1 MRDNFMTRMFQTRDA
16 ETPAACEAVTQSAS
30 YADKTVMVA
39 LPQNALAIGAYYR
52 ALSLRAQTFG
62 QLIPEYQK
70 CDKNGGGNYV
80 TDNYGSAKDLNWLL
94 QVRPNPLMTSVK
106 LMENLE
112 LQRIQQ
118 GNGVAYIER
127 DSIGDIKGIWLCSS
141 AALDLTTNKY
151 IVSYNC
157 VGGEKTISGVPATNV
172 LHLRNI
178 FSYDGGLTGI
188 PTLVY
193 MRDILTLDATNMRL
207 QTENAAKGGRVKLL
221 LTQGEQK
228 SLGAVGK
235 YKKSQMTS
243 AKQQLQDS
251 IGDDVVVV
259 PWETNVTPMSMTAT
273 EMDILSSRTFTIG
286 EVSRFLGVPKIL
298 LGDASNS
305 SYKTPEAAL
314 QEFYKFTVQPEI
326 REFEDEANY
335 KILSNLDW
343 NSHRIHLCERDLMRL
358 DPMAQAQLNEKLLG
372 IGVKT
377 INEIRREYDQPS
389 ISGGDDAFVTVQA
402 QKVADIGKVRNGE
415 GAGKGEE
422 K

>member
-1 MRDNFMTRMFQTRDA
+1 MTRMFQARSADI
-16 ETPAACEAVTQSAS
+16 PAACEPAASTSAS
-30 YADKTVMVA
+30 YADKTVVVNR
-39 LPQNALAIGAYYR
+39 LQNALMIGAYYR
-52 ALSLRAQTFG
+52 ALSLRAMTFG
-62 QLIPEYQK
+62 QLVPEYQK
-70 CDKNGGGNYV
+70 CDKKGGGNFV
-80 TDNYGSAKDLNWLL
+80 PDNYGNAKELNWLL

-106 LMENLE
+106 LLENLR
-112 LQRIQQ
+112 LQAIQQ

-127 DSIGDIKGIWLCSS
+127 NAIGDIKAIWLCTS
-141 AALDLTTNKY
+141 AALDIVTNTY
-151 IVSYNC
+151 AISYKSI
-157 VGGEKTISGVPATNV
+157 GGDKALNGVPASDV
-172 LHLRNI
+172 LHLRNT
-178 FSYDGGLTGI
+178 FSYDGGLTGV

-193 MRDILTLDATNMRL
+193 MRDALTLDATNMRL
-207 QTENAAKGGRVKLL
+207 QTENAAKGGRVKML
-221 LTQGEQK
+221 LTQGDQK

-235 YKKSQMTS
+235 YKKSQMMS
-243 AKQQLQDS
+243 AKQQLQES

-259 PWETNVTPMSMTAT
+259 PWETSVTPMSMTAT

-286 EVSRFLGVPKIL
+286 EVSRFMGVPKIL

-314 QEFYKFTVQPEI
+314 QEFYKFTIQPEI

-335 KILSNLDW
+335 KILSSGDW
-343 NSHRIHLCERDLMRL
+343 GVHRIHLCERDLMRL

-377 INEIRREYDQPS
+377 INEIRREYDQPT

-402 QKVADIGKVRNGE
+402 QKVADIGKANGGV
-415 GAGKGEE
+415 GAGKGDE